1 MRVDAT
7 SQLRDDGA
15 FGDVIAALEA
25 HRCVKT
31 DVEAHGMAHC
41 NLAAAYWDHGDHR
54 RAYDHAQRALTLV
67 EGSDTEAELLVR
79 AGLAMYRTR
88 VQFDG
93 AAALHDVREAL
104 RIANRRGQHI
114 AFARARLAAA
124 LLVTGD
130 PCWRTEID
138 EAVASAVAD
147 GDVVGERLA
156 RESRYVHAFV
166 SGDLETA
173 LTDIAVVTDGRALR
187 DRPAKGRHLGFRL
200 LIDLMKMGDSPA
212 IVDGANALL
221 AERPIFD
228 QRVVAVAAGAVAA
241 TGAGRP
247 DIAERLIA
255 TVVPTDPEEAVVMA
269 WANAELS
276 WATGR
281 HASPTVG
288 SADAAPALHPAMAMT
303 AVASTWAAVEAGTE
317 LPEPP
322 VVSLPGFAPAVAETR
337 ALHRLAAG
345 ETAEVVYAFDEAAA
359 SWWSGTDRR
368 GALRCAWGLRTP
380 PTGRAP
386 MTPSSAWS
394 TAGSS
399 PPITGRHPSPL
410 ERPSPCVAMACRSDR
425 SPPRRL
431 RLCPAPRRRSCG
443 SWPPGSPPGR
453 WRPSSVCEP
462 EPLATT
468 CTRPSA
474 TSACEAG
481 PRR

>member
-1 MRVDAT
+1 MSGKHCASRTAVDST
-7 SQLRDDGA
+7 SR
-15 FGDVIAALEA
+15 
-25 HRCVKT
+25 
-31 DVEAHGMAHC
+31 
-41 NLAAAYWDHGDHR
+41 
-54 RAYDHAQRALTLV
+54 
-67 EGSDTEAELLVR
+67 S
-79 AGLAMYRTR
+79 
-88 VQFDG
+88 
-93 AAALHDVREAL
+93 REP
-104 RIANRRGQHI
+104 
-114 AFARARLAAA
+114 RLAAA

-147 GDVVGERLA
+147 GDEVGERLA

-281 HASPTVG
+281 QASPTVG
-288 SADAAPALHPAMAMT
+288 CADAAPALHPAMAMT

-345 ETAEVVYAFDEAAA
+345 ETAEVVCAFDEAAA

-368 GALRCAWGLRTP
+368 GALRCAWGAAHAADRASADDALERLEHCWQLATDHGSAPIAARAALALRRHGVQKRPFPSAASP
-380 PTGRAP
+380 PLSGPETQVVRLMAAGFTAGEVATVLGVRTGTVGDHLHAAIGHLRVRGRAEA
-386 MTPSSAWS
+386 MSWI
-394 TAGSS
+394 AGQ
-399 PPITGRHPSPL
+399 P
-410 ERPSPCVAMACRSDR
+410 
-425 SPPRRL
+425 
-431 RLCPAPRRRSCG
+431 
-443 SWPPGSPPGR
+443 
-453 WRPSSVCEP
+453 
-462 EPLATT
+462 
-468 CTRPSA
+468 
-474 TSACEAG
+474 
-481 PRR
+481 